1 LTEHELDARG
11 LSCPLPVLRT
21 LRLLESL
28 EPGDVVTV
36 RATDPASR
44 IDMRHFC
51 NTSGHTLIDAETRDE
66 EFVYR
71 IRRREA

>member
-1 LTEHELDARG
+1 MAEHQLDARE

-28 EPGDVVTV
+28 NPGDVVTV
-36 RATDPASR
+36 TTTDPASR

-51 NTSGHTLIDAETRDE
+51 NTSGHTLVEAETRE
-66 EFVYR
+66 NEFVYR
-71 IRRREA
+71 IRRKD

>member
-21 LRLLESL
+21 LRLLETL
-28 EPGDVVTV
+28 EPGDTVTV
-36 RATDPASR
+36 RTTDPASQ

-51 NTSGHTLIDAETRDE
+51 NTSGHALIDAETRE
-66 EFVYR
+66 TEFVFR
-71 IRRREA
+71 IRRRGA